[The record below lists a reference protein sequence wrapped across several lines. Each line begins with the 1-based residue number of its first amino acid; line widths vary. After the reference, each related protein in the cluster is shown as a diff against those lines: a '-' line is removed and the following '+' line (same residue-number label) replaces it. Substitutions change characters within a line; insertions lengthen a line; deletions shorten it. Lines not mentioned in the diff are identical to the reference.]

1 MKKIVLIFL
10 MVMFFVQC
18 KKDNAS
24 VQNTIE
30 ITDALGRKVKVPEN
44 ITRIV
49 AVNAG
54 AMRFISYMEA
64 IPLVVGIEETETR
77 AKRPYNFAFP
87 EIKKKTVIGPQ
98 PGGDAELIMKSNA
111 QVIFWTASANT
122 TPDDFQKK
130 TGIPVVVIENG
141 EFTPDL
147 SKKYT
152 VADMIT
158 GYGVA
163 EAVKHFYG
171 IYGGSVVGKKAIVQ
185 GFGNVGSAAA
195 FYLAK
200 MGAKV
205 VGIIDRDGGV
215 INENGFTFE
224 EITEL
229 FRNKDGNKLVSDQ
242 MIPFAE
248 INDKIWKIG
257 AQIFAPCAASRIV
270 SMDNVENMIASG
282 LEVIS
287 CGANVPFADKEIF
300 YGPIMEETD
309 NKVSLIPDFISNCG
323 MARVF
328 AYFMEKKVQMTDEAI
343 FNDASEIIGKAI
355 QKTFDVNSSKTN
367 ISARAYEIALKQLV

>member
-141 EFTPDL
+141 EL
-147 SKKYT
+147 
-152 VADMIT
+152 
-158 GYGVA
+158 GV
-163 EAVKHFYG
+163 E
-171 IYGGSVVGKKAIVQ
+171 
-185 GFGNVGSAAA
+185 
-195 FYLAK
+195 
-200 MGAKV
+200 
-205 VGIIDRDGGV
+205 
-215 INENGFTFE
+215 
-224 EITEL
+224 
-229 FRNKDGNKLVSDQ
+229 
-242 MIPFAE
+242 
-248 INDKIWKIG
+248 NDKI
-257 AQIFAPCAASRIV
+257 F
-270 SMDNVENMIASG
+270 N
-282 LEVIS
+282 
-287 CGANVPFADKEIF
+287 
-300 YGPIMEETD
+300 
-309 NKVSLIPDFISNCG
+309 SL
-323 MARVF
+323 
-328 AYFMEKKVQMTDEAI
+328 K
-343 FNDASEIIGKAI
+343 IIGKVLKKEKRAEELI
-355 QKTFDVNSSKTN
+355 AYMETEMKELQSLTKDIPESKKPTVY
-367 ISARAYEIALKQLV
+367 AGGH